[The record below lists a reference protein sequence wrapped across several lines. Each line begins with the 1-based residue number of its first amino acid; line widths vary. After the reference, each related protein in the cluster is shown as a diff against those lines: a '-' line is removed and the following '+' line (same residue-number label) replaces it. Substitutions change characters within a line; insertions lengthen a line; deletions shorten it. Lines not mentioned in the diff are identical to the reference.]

1 MNAGAG
7 VLGLKRPLTR
17 SFPAPSIARVTSLAT
32 TNVGVRNMTV
42 QGTEPLAVTETVG
55 FTAENNHFVID
66 TTIGGGNVTGLN
78 LNTLV
83 DFQFIG
89 NTFTSVGPRYADS
102 RAHPAEQPERPL
114 RGQLPSPVQTWVSE
128 NTRRT

>member
-1 MNAGAG
+1 M
-7 VLGLKRPLTR
+7 
-17 SFPAPSIARVTSLAT
+17 
-32 TNVGVRNMTV
+32 

-66 TTIGGGNVTGLN
+66 TTVGGGNVTGLN

-89 NTFTSVGPRYADS
+89 NTFTSVGPSYADS
-102 RAHPAEQPERPL
+102 GTAPSGTAGTASSRATR
-114 RGQLPSPVQTWVSE
+114 SPVQTLASE
-128 NTRRT
+128 NTRHI